1 MKVKDVMNP
10 NVVFCKPDDTV
21 REAAKIL
28 KENSVSGAP
37 VLESKELVGIVSEAD
52 LLRLLILPEKGE
64 LWLPSPFEVIEVP
77 IRELLGWE
85 ETKKMLSDVGS
96 TKVEEIMT
104 KEVYTISSEAS
115 VEEASE
121 HMIRHKINRLP
132 VIDEDNHVVGIVT
145 RGDIIEGLAKL

>member
-1 MKVKDVMNP
+1 MKVKDVMNS

-21 REAAKIL
+21 REAARVL
-28 KENSVSGAP
+28 KENNVSGAP
-37 VLESKELVGIVSEAD
+37 ILEGEELVGIISEAD
-52 LLRLLILPEKGE
+52 LLKLLILPERGE

-96 TKVEEIMT
+96 IKIEEIMT
-104 KEVYTISSEAS
+104 KDVHTISSEAS
-115 VEEASE
+115 IEEASE
-121 HMIRHKINRLP
+121 HMIRHRINRLP
-132 VIDEDNHVVGIVT
+132 VTADDRVVGIIT

>member
-10 NVVFCKPDDTV
+10 DVVFCKPDDTV

-28 KENSVSGAP
+28 KDNNISGAP
-37 VLESKELVGIVSEAD
+37 VLEEGQLVGVVSEGD
-52 LLRLLILPEKGE
+52 LLELLVIPEKGN

-77 IRELLGWE
+77 IRELLSWE

-104 KEVYTISSEAS
+104 KDVHTISSEAS
-115 VEEASE
+115 VEDASE
-121 HMIRHKINRLP
+121 LMVRRRINRLP
-132 VIDEDNHVVGIVT
+132 VMENDRVVGIVT
-145 RGDIIEGLAKL
+145 RGDIIKGLAKL

>member
-21 REAAKIL
+21 REAARVL
-28 KENSVSGAP
+28 KENNVSGAP
-37 VLESKELVGIVSEAD
+37 ILEGEELVGIISEAD
-52 LLRLLILPEKGE
+52 LLKLLILPERGE

-96 TKVEEIMT
+96 IKIEEIMT
-104 KEVYTISSEAS
+104 KDVHTISSEAS
-115 VEEASE
+115 IEEASE
-121 HMIRHKINRLP
+121 HMIRHRINRLP
-132 VIDEDNHVVGIVT
+132 VTADNRVVGIIT

>member
-1 MKVKDVMNP
+1 MKVKDVMNQ

-21 REAAKIL
+21 REAARVL
-28 KENSVSGAP
+28 KENNVSGAP
-37 VLESKELVGIVSEAD
+37 ILEGEELVGIISEAD
-52 LLRLLILPEKGE
+52 LLKLLILPERGE

-96 TKVEEIMT
+96 IKIEEIMT
-104 KEVYTISSEAS
+104 KDVHTISSEAS
-115 VEEASE
+115 IEEASE
-121 HMIRHKINRLP
+121 HMIRHRINRLP
-132 VIDEDNHVVGIVT
+132 VTADDRVVGIIT

>member
-21 REAAKIL
+21 REVAKIL
-28 KENSVSGAP
+28 KENNISGVP
-37 VLESKELVGIVSEAD
+37 VIDDEELVGIVSEGD
-52 LLRLLILPEKGE
+52 LLKLLIIPEKGE

-77 IRELLGWE
+77 IREYLGWE
-85 ETKKMLSDVGS
+85 ETKKILSDVGS
-96 TKVEEIMT
+96 IKVEEIMN
-104 KEVYTISSEAS
+104 KDVYTISSEAS

-121 HMIRHKINRLP
+121 HMVRHRINRLP
-132 VIDEDNHVVGIVT
+132 VIDEDDRVVGIVT

>member
-10 NVVFCKPDDTV
+10 KVVFCKSDDTV

-28 KENSVSGAP
+28 KENNISGVP
-37 VLESKELVGIVSEAD
+37 VLKGDELVGIISEGD
-52 LLRLLILPEKGE
+52 LLKLLIIPEKGE

-85 ETKKMLSDVGS
+85 DTKKMLSDMGS
-96 TKVEEIMT
+96 TKIEEIMT
-104 KEVYTISSEAS
+104 KDVHTISSEAS

-121 HMIRHKINRLP
+121 HMVRHRINRLP
-132 VIDEDNHVVGIVT
+132 VTEDNHLVGIVT
-145 RGDIIEGLAKL
+145 RGDIIDGLAKL

>member
-10 NVVFCKPDDTV
+10 KVVFCKPDDTV

-28 KENSVSGAP
+28 KENNISGVP
-37 VLESKELVGIVSEAD
+37 VLKGDELVGIISEGD
-52 LLRLLILPEKGE
+52 LLKLLIIPEKGE

-85 ETKKMLSDVGS
+85 DTKKMLSDVGS
-96 TKVEEIMT
+96 TKIEEIMT
-104 KEVYTISSEAS
+104 KDVHTISSEAS

-121 HMIRHKINRLP
+121 HMVRHRINRLP
-132 VIDEDNHVVGIVT
+132 VTEDNHLVGIVT
-145 RGDIIEGLAKL
+145 RGDIIDGLAKL

>member
-10 NVVFCKPDDTV
+10 NLIFCKPEDSV

-28 KENSVSGAP
+28 KENNISGAP
-37 VLESKELVGIVSEAD
+37 VLKGEKLVGIVTEAD
-52 LLRLLILPEKGE
+52 LLKLLIIPEKGE

-96 TKVEEIMT
+96 TKIEEIMT
-104 KEVYTISSEAS
+104 KDVHIISSEAS

-121 HMIRHKINRLP
+121 HMIRHRINRLP
-132 VIDEDNHVVGIVT
+132 VTEDSRVVGIVT
-145 RGDIIEGLAKL
+145 RGDIIKGLAKL